1 MSQLKNLVIVQVAER
16 RTRRNKG
23 RNVSGIVLLDKPPG
37 VTSNGALQQV
47 KHLFRAQKAGHTGS
61 LDPIATG
68 LLPICLGEATKISQ
82 FLLNANKT
90 YLATLKLGV
99 KTNSGDT
106 EGEIIQTRPVEISSQ
121 DQIESV
127 LSHYMGDIQQIPPMH
142 SAIKKNGVPLYK
154 LAHKGI
160 EIEREPRSVTI
171 FELQL
176 VSFEGE
182 ELQIRVHCSKGTYIR
197 TLADDIGEDLGCG
210 AHINQLR
217 REHVG
222 PFHDGMHTMDELANL
237 AEQGFDA
244 LDHVL
249 LPVDQGLNQWP
260 EINLTGDAG
269 FYIQQGQP
277 VFVPKVSERG
287 FVRLYLNEQFLGVGE
302 ILDDG
307 RVAPKRLMKNTKIG

>member
-1 MSQLKNLVIVQVAER
+1 VIVQVAER
-16 RTRRNKG
+16 RTRRTKG
-23 RNVSGIVLLDKPPG
+23 RNVTGIVLLDKPAG
-37 VTSNGALQQV
+37 ITSNNALQQV

-82 FLLNANKT
+82 FLLNADKT
-90 YLATLKLGV
+90 YMATLKLGI
-99 KTNSGDT
+99 KTNSGDS
-106 EGEIIQTRPVEISSQ
+106 EGEIIQSRPVEMKSR
-121 DQIESV
+121 DQIESI
-127 LSHYMGDIQQIPPMH
+127 LSNYIGNIEQIPPMH

-160 EIEREPRSVTI
+160 EIDREPRSVTI
-171 FELQL
+171 FDLQL
-176 VSFEGE
+176 VSLHDD

-197 TLADDIGEDLGCG
+197 SLAEDIGEDLGCG
-210 AHINQLR
+210 AHVCQLR

-222 PFHDGMHTMDELANL
+222 PFHGEMLTLDELASR
-237 AEQGFDA
+237 AEQGFGV
-244 LDHVL
+244 LDQTL
-249 LPVDQGLNQWP
+249 LPIDHGLKQWP

-277 VFVPKVSERG
+277 VFVPKVSEQG
-287 FVRLYLNEQFLGVGE
+287 FVRLYLNEHEFLGVGE

>member
-1 MSQLKNLVIVQVAER
+1 MVQVAER

-23 RNVSGIVLLDKPPG
+23 RNISGIVLLDKPAG
-37 VTSNGALQQV
+37 MTSNKALQQV
-47 KHLFRAQKAGHTGS
+47 KYLFRAQKAGHTGS

-82 FLLNANKT
+82 FLLNADKT

-106 EGEIIQTRPVEISSQ
+106 EGEIIQTRPVEIEGPE
-121 DQIESV
+121 QIESV
-127 LSHYMGDIQQIPPMH
+127 LHRYIGDIEQIPPMH
-142 SAIKKNGVPLYK
+142 SAIKKNGIPLYK

-160 EIEREPRSVTI
+160 EIEREPRPVTI
-171 FELQL
+171 FKLQL
-176 VSFEGE
+176 VSLQDD

-222 PFHDGMHTMDELANL
+222 PFHGEMHTMDDLANL
-237 AEQGFDA
+237 AEQGFAA
-244 LDHVL
+244 LDEVL
-249 LPVDQGLNQWP
+249 LPIDQGLSQWP

-287 FVRLYLNEQFLGVGE
+287 YVRLYLNEHQFLGVGE

>member
-1 MSQLKNLVIVQVAER
+1 M
-16 RTRRNKG
+16 
-23 RNVSGIVLLDKPPG
+23 LDKPAG
-37 VTSNGALQQV
+37 VTSNKALQQV

-61 LDPIATG
+61 LDPVATG

-82 FLLNANKT
+82 FLLNADKT
-90 YLATLKLGV
+90 YMAGLKLGM
-99 KTNSGDT
+99 KTNTGDT
-106 EGEIIQTRPVEISSQ
+106 EGEIIQTRPVEINSR
-121 DQIESV
+121 DQIQTV
-127 LSHYMGDIQQIPPMH
+127 LQKYIGDIEQIPPMH
-142 SAIKKNGVPLYK
+142 SAIKKNGIPLYK

-160 EIEREPRSVTI
+160 EIEREPRPVTI
-171 FELQL
+171 FDLQL
-176 VSFEGE
+176 VSFQGD

-217 REHVG
+217 REQVG
-222 PFHDGMHTMDELANL
+222 PFQGDMHTMDELEAL
-237 AEQGFDA
+237 AEQGLDA
-244 LDHVL
+244 LDGVL
-249 LPVDQGLNQWP
+249 LSIDQGLTQWP
-260 EINLTGDAG
+260 EVNLTGDAG

-287 FVRLYLNEQFLGVGE
+287 FVRLYLNEHEFLGVGE

>member
-1 MSQLKNLVIVQVAER
+1 M
-16 RTRRNKG
+16 
-23 RNVSGIVLLDKPPG
+23 LDKPAG
-37 VTSNGALQQV
+37 ITSNKALQQV

-82 FLLNANKT
+82 FLLNADKT
-90 YLATLKLGV
+90 YVAGLKLGV
-99 KTNSGDT
+99 KTNTGDT
-106 EGEIIQTRPVEISSQ
+106 EGKIIQTRPVEIKNH
-121 DQIESV
+121 DQIQAV
-127 LSHYMGDIQQIPPMH
+127 LHKYIGDIEQIPPMH
-142 SAIKKNGVPLYK
+142 SAIKKNGIPLYK

-171 FELQL
+171 FDLQL
-176 VSFEGE
+176 VSFQDD

-197 TLADDIGEDLGCG
+197 TLAEDIGEDLGCG
-210 AHINQLR
+210 AHINQLH
-217 REHVG
+217 REKVG
-222 PFHDGMHTMDELANL
+222 PFDGGMRTMDELEAL

-244 LDHVL
+244 LDRVL
-249 LPVDQGLNQWP
+249 LSIDQGLTQWP

-287 FVRLYLNEQFLGVGE
+287 FVRLYLNQHEFLGVGE

-307 RVAPKRLMKNTKIG
+307 RIAPKRLMKNTKIG